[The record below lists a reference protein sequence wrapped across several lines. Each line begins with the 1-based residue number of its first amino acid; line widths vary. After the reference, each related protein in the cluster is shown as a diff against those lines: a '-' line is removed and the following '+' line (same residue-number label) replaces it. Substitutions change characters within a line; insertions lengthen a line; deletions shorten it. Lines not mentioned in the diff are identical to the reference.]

1 MFTVESVNKVM
12 SIENDSLIMAFPL
25 QELSGNAIDRS
36 VNRDNGTV
44 DGATQNNDRTDK
56 GAPAYT
62 FDGLNDGI
70 DIDTAAANCG
80 VWKNG
85 SAFITAR
92 ISDSG
97 VWTDGTA
104 RDILNLRGDG
114 DNFIR
119 LRRVTTN
126 NQLNWRIKMSTVLDS
141 YTETTAAPT
150 TWFTMGLTWQDADGD
165 GDIFFYYNGAQ
176 IGTTNTAAVWNAAV
190 PIATGGIGIDD
201 AGAAAYFSGSIGP
214 CYAWNKRLTGAQIAM
229 ADKFMR
235 G

>member
-1 MFTVESVNKVM
+1 MFAVESVNKVM

-25 QELSGNAIDRS
+25 QDLSGVAIDRS

-44 DGATQNNDRTDK
+44 SGATQNGDRTDK

-62 FDGLNDGI
+62 FDGINDLI
-70 DIDTAAANCG
+70 DIDSAAANCG
-80 VWKNG
+80 VWKEG
-85 SAFITAR
+85 SAFCTAR
-92 ISDSG
+92 ISSAP
-97 VWTDGTA
+97 VWTDSTA
-104 RDILNLRGDG
+104 RDILNLRADG

-119 LRRVTTN
+119 LRRGTGN
-126 NQLNWRIKMSTVLDS
+126 NQLNWRIEMTTVLDS

-165 GDIFFYYNGAQ
+165 GDIFFYYNGSQ
-176 IGTTNTAAVWNAAV
+176 IGTTTTAAVWEAGIPV
-190 PIATGGIGIDD
+190 ATGGIGAND
-201 AGAAAYFSGSIGP
+201 AGTSGYWSGSVGP
-214 CYAWNKRLTGAQIAM
+214 CFAWNKRLTGAQIAL